1 MYQEL
6 CHDLALAITDMSRSA
21 ADELEQKNVVY
32 RQVMEQRNA
41 AADALQDQLPAPL
54 QEAWEKYRV
63 MEQRSQ
69 FMEQELQ
76 FFKGYC
82 SYPVLMEHFQQ
93 DTVSHQKLM
102 QELLEKFR

>member
-21 ADELEQKNVVY
+21 ADELEQKNLVY

-41 AADALQDQLPAPL
+41 AADTLQGQLPEPL
-54 QEAWEKYRV
+54 QAAWENYRV

-69 FMEQELQ
+69 FMEQEMQ

-82 SYPVLMEHFQQ
+82 SYPILMEHFRQ